1 MSSRYSKSTRTS
13 SGFSGKLIRKRSPD
27 QINLKEIVLKLRAT
41 STWSSDAGLS
51 PSTVRILD
59 CKVHPKDKRGL
70 SQLVELNTPD
80 GRINEI
86 IERIRRN
93 PDVIDAS
100 FSRAKRGGAIGKIDT
115 HEIR

>member
-1 MSSRYSKSTRTS
+1 MSTKPLSIPRTNSGS
-13 SGFSGKLIRKRSPD
+13 SGTLFRKRSPD
-27 QINLKEIVLKLRAT
+27 QSDLREIVLKLRAT
-41 STWSSDAGLS
+41 STWNSAAGLS

-100 FSRAKRGGAIGKIDT
+100 FSRAKRGGAIGRIDT